1 MNATTNADKPQDTKP
16 AKPTRDSTLSSD
28 GKWRSFPKVPNLV
41 QYVSTGTYFGKVKI
55 GGKPFRE
62 SLGTSVFTTAKL
74 LLGDWIKKKRK
85 RAAHPITGTFDEARA
100 LYEADTAGRPHAEG
114 RQ

>member
-1 MNATTNADKPQDTKP
+1 MTTLPEQAGPVTEAVINRARDT
-16 AKPTRDSTLSSD
+16 RLSPD
-28 GKWRSFPKVPNLV
+28 GKWQSFPKIPNLV

-62 SLGTSVFTTAKL
+62 SLGTNVFTSAKL

-85 RAAHPITGTFDEARA
+85 RAAQPITGTFGEARA
-100 LYEADTAGRPHAEG
+100 L
-114 RQ
+114 